1 MGKQAKDSFLTFQSN
16 MLQEKEE
23 KIIFFL
29 FFQTLEKT
37 YIFLKKFHIF
47 LPKTVRKSF

>member
-29 FFQTLEKT
+29 FFQTLEKI
-37 YIFLKKFHIF
+37 YFFLIFHTF
-47 LPKTVRKSF
+47 LQKTVRKGF